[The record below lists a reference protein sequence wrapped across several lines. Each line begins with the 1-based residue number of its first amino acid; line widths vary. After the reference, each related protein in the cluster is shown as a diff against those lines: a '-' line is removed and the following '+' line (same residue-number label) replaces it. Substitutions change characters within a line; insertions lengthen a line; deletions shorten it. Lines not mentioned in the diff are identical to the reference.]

1 MNDFYG
7 KKLDYWRKESTIVHS
22 KPKEHT
28 HMANSYVKNDVHII
42 FHVKSASVKI
52 RKEDFQPVVQYIG
65 GTIKGI
71 GGTPF
76 IIGGTGDHIHILTS
90 VPPTRTLSVFV
101 QNIKAESSRWIKTL
115 DVHYRHF
122 AWQEGYGAFSVS
134 PSLIEKTVTY
144 IQGQEEHHRK
154 HTFQEEY
161 KAFLDAYGIEYDE
174 RYMVD

>member
-1 MNDFYG
+1 MIFMVKSWIIGG
-7 KKLDYWRKESTIVHS
+7 KRVQLFIVNQ
-22 KPKEHT
+22 KEHT

-161 KAFLDAYGIEYDE
+161 KAFLDAYGIEYDD

>member
-1 MNDFYG
+1 MIFTI
-7 KKLDYWRKESTIVHS
+7 KKLDYWWKESTIVHS
-22 KPKEHT
+22 KPKDYT